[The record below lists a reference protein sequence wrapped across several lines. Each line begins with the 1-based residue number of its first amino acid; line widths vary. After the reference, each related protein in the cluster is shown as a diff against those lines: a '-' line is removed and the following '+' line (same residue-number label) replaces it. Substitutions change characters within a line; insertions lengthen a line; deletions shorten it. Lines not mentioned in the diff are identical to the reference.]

1 MNSLS
6 NWSSERLELLPPNGD
21 DAPTSSRHRITTV
34 RQLALRL
41 LREVQAIREVEVRSL
56 GAGIDFY
63 TEVSHFEIDLIKCAL
78 LETAGHQRRA
88 AQLLNLKV
96 TTLNSKIKHY
106 DISLD
111 GFSRSLPGEAAEAEQ
126 PEIDGPVTDHH
137 QSAVG

>member
-6 NWSSERLELLPPNGD
+6 NWRSERLELLPGD
-21 DAPTSSRHRITTV
+21 DAPASSRHRITTV

-111 GFSRSLPGEAAEAEQ
+111 GFSRSSPVETAGAEGSEADGE
-126 PEIDGPVTDHH
+126 VTDEH